1 MATVE
6 AKLKE
11 AKTELTTV
19 EAKLKEAE
27 AKLKE
32 AKTELTTVEAKLT
45 EAKETDREESA
56 KIYFDTV
63 LAGVV
68 TAQRGVDTAQTGVDT
83 ASRVVAAATDQLL
96 AARNCEGRLCEHS
109 LTFFAPHHTPPTF
122 CPNRAVLSLH
132 VHVFIVVGQVSPA
145 VFFSLQST
153 NLRGPHLY
161 LVHTYISHI
170 TPLFDGIHHRSGG
183 CHISLRVYI
192 GPFCL
197 LWVPSSSLL
206 ALGPWWVRTHKC
218 SCSKFAPLL
227 ALLSPIRQSGRDANV
242 APASF
247 TLSPSARLLV
257 LLGLHWVSTARPSN
271 TTNAVRPSVSLAHGL
286 KCPSVRCAHH
296 PDIR

>member
-11 AKTELTTV
+11 AKTE
-19 EAKLKEAE
+19 
-27 AKLKE
+27 
-32 AKTELTTVEAKLT
+32 LT

-68 TAQRGVDTAQTGVDT
+68 TAQRGVDTAQRGVDTAQTGVDT

-247 TLSPSARLLV
+247 TLSPLSPSSRPV
-257 LLGLHWVSTARPSN
+257 GSPLGLHCPPVKYHQRCPTVSVFSTWVE
-271 TTNAVRPSVSLAHGL
+271 VSLCAL
-286 KCPSVRCAHH
+286 RPPSRHTLTASPPPLLGTV
-296 PDIR
+296 DVNSSSDTW